1 MDKTP
6 KKLNINEINANK
18 IFEIKKNLIFSD
30 FKMQNI
36 THKKNSNS
44 AEMLNN
50 KKKNL
55 LNNYNFT
62 EKYVYSVI
70 NKTFKKRRTSLLEI
84 DKNFTSEYV
93 LKSLFKKN
101 YLNIKTMRK
110 GLSFNEENRIYYSDN
125 INKFQK
131 NSKIMYQRQKFKTM
145 KEIALPIPLKSKK
158 EYKKDDFDVIALCGK
173 GAYGTVLQVKLK
185 SDPEKYYAIKVID
198 IQSMKK
204 VNKIYQ
210 IYLESQILNE
220 LNNPYIVKIFGTFQT
235 MKKVYIVLD
244 YLSKGNFAS
253 FLKNNYPL
261 KEDTIKFYSA
271 EIVLFLEYLQSQKV
285 VHRDLK
291 PENIM
296 LNDKYHLTM
305 IDFATVRKM
314 GFYYDKIEMKFR
326 KDDYDLEN
334 DNDDIKGTKLI
345 VNPDNDDDDDEED
358 EDEENDDIDNEQ
370 ENNIN
375 ENKIIINNKKNKKIK
390 KVKRNK
396 TFVGTAEYVSPEVL
410 SDQSAG
416 YGADLWAFGIMLYQM
431 YCGQTP
437 FKSNTNYLTFKNIEK
452 LEITYPDKINISKQA
467 KDLINKILVKDPNK
481 RLGAGEPNTNL
492 DIAHL
497 KKHPF
502 FKGIK
507 WKNLVNQNVPNA
519 KNFKLKIYKKAV
531 RNSKDN
537 INKEDNKIEK
547 KEKNEIIKTGI
558 LLKKSFWFIYT
569 EYFVILYNT
578 PKIEYRNVDKT
589 EISGRIYL
597 NKKCKI
603 YATKSD
609 IFNLETPH
617 GTYKFKSKFN
627 DLINWINAIKDCIKK
642 YGKEE

>member
-30 FKMQNI
+30 IKMQNI

-93 LKSLFKKN
+93 LKSLIKKN

-375 ENKIIINNKKNKKIK
+375 ENKIIFNNKKNKKS
-390 KVKRNK
+390 K
-396 TFVGTAEYVSPEVL
+396 T
-410 SDQSAG
+410 
-416 YGADLWAFGIMLYQM
+416 
-431 YCGQTP
+431 
-437 FKSNTNYLTFKNIEK
+437 K
-452 LEITYPDKINISKQA
+452 
-467 KDLINKILVKDPNK
+467 
-481 RLGAGEPNTNL
+481 
-492 DIAHL
+492 
-497 KKHPF
+497 
-502 FKGIK
+502 
-507 WKNLVNQNVPNA
+507 
-519 KNFKLKIYKKAV
+519 
-531 RNSKDN
+531 
-537 INKEDNKIEK
+537 
-547 KEKNEIIKTGI
+547 
-558 LLKKSFWFIYT
+558 
-569 EYFVILYNT
+569 
-578 PKIEYRNVDKT
+578 
-589 EISGRIYL
+589 
-597 NKKCKI
+597 
-603 YATKSD
+603 
-609 IFNLETPH
+609 
-617 GTYKFKSKFN
+617 
-627 DLINWINAIKDCIKK
+627 
-642 YGKEE
+642 